1 MLDMNKIS
9 KNIKNKINFLW
20 LMITIICVVVT
31 CCYTKSK
38 AVSNYKTVLQIA
50 SENCNLE
57 VVKLLVENL
66 LDVNVQVPKLTALH
80 YASEAGCLE
89 VVDFL
94 VQKGADIGA
103 SGGYEGWTP
112 LHYAA
117 DQGRLEIV
125 KFLLDKG
132 ADPIAVAKDGRT
144 PRSMAVISEE
154 RNKDKNKQYREVIK
168 LLSNAEGSLKNSK

>member
-1 MLDMNKIS
+1 M
-9 KNIKNKINFLW
+9 
-20 LMITIICVVVT
+20 
-31 CCYTKSK
+31 
-38 AVSNYKTVLQIA
+38 
-50 SENCNLE
+50 
-57 VVKLLVENL
+57 
-66 LDVNVQVPKLTALH
+66 QVPKLTALH